1 MQLLLDVLNL
11 PWQQASRS
19 TSSGDRVGHGQGH
32 VRREEEMEA
41 GRDVDCRD
49 TDGSGQSLDGGDRLL
64 DGGAVKTAAAAAAAA
79 AADSEEQ
86 TAALVRAQLNL
97 TLHLLTALQEVSE
110 RVNEPVSE

>member
-64 DGGAVKTAAAAAAAA
+64 DGGAVKTAAAAAAA
-79 AADSEEQ
+79 DSEEQ

-110 RVNEPVSE
+110 RVNEPASE